1 MPKHVPIVK
10 RGVKPIGPY
19 SIAAEAIG
27 RLVFISGQ
35 VAIDPSTGEKET
47 GDAAAQAARIMEN
60 LGLVLDDLG
69 LDFDS
74 VVKTTIFLVD
84 MAEFAAVNEVYG
96 RCFTGKPPARST
108 VQVGALP
115 GGFRVEIEAVAAI

>member
-1 MPKHVPIVK
+1 MPKHVPTIK
-10 RGVKPIGPY
+10 RGAKPIGPY

-35 VAIDPSTGEKET
+35 VAIDPVTGEKET
-47 GDAAAQAARIMEN
+47 GDAVAQTVRIMEN
-60 LGLVLDDLG
+60 LGLVLGDLG
-69 LDFDS
+69 LDFDD

-84 MAEFAAVNEVYG
+84 MADFPAVNEVYA
-96 RCFTGKPPARST
+96 RSFPDRPPARST

-115 GGFRVEIEAVAAI
+115 GGFRVEIEAIAAL